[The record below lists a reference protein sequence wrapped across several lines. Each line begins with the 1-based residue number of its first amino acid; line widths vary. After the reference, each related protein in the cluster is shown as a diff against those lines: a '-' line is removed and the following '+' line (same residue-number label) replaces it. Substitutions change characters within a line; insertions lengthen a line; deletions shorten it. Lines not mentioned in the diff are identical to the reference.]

1 MRLSVTG
8 THRDGDTEFFR
19 SCGAV
24 SGMDSVLIT
33 HRAFESSSTRA
44 HLASCGHRDLG
55 ASATEKI
62 TGCLQGGPVS
72 GSSKNFVLAEVLKV
86 PDYTYLDLL
95 DLKSPDIMFWTR
107 LSTFPKIVDTS
118 TDRTTGNY
126 INIDTTS
133 TKPR

>member
-1 MRLSVTG
+1 MPVLRKRL
-8 THRDGDTEFFR
+8 
-19 SCGAV
+19 
-24 SGMDSVLIT
+24 
-33 HRAFESSSTRA
+33 
-44 HLASCGHRDLG
+44 LASV
-55 ASATEKI
+55 
-62 TGCLQGGPVS
+62 GCLQGGPVS

-95 DLKSPDIMFWTR
+95 DLNSPDITFWTR
-107 LSTFPKIVDTS
+107 LSTFPKFVDTS